1 MKSHPHSPKSKPQ
14 GQKQQ
19 DKQPEPEASPQESL
33 AAASADMEKW
43 QAVAA
48 KPGLSPQ
55 AAAWA
60 REQARSAQASADL
73 WQKALQPVPPQQNEA
88 LANILSLQDP
98 ATSLGEP
105 NPPSSIKPGTLGS
118 TL

>member
-1 MKSHPHSPKSKPQ
+1 MKSHQHSPKSKPQ

-33 AAASADMEKW
+33 SAASADMEKW

-60 REQARSAQASADL
+60 REQARSAQASAQL
-73 WQKALQPVPPQQNEA
+73 WQKALQPVPPQPNEA
-88 LANILSLQDP
+88 LANILSLP
-98 ATSLGEP
+98 PPSISLENQ
-105 NPPSSIKPGTLGS
+105 NPPSSIRPEISDS
-118 TL
+118 TT